1 MAVYFY
7 KLWKLLKEKGITQK
21 DLTVMTGISTSTIFQ
36 MKRDEYVSL
45 NVLDR
50 IAKALKCDFNDII
63 TNIPKPK
70 EWISEWEYVISLESS
85 RELVFNSY
93 QEYVRE
99 NDLSVSDVLEI
110 TTLSLNTLKK
120 FLRGENLSQ
129 RSYYKMLRLGKDFE
143 DLIIKKS
150 GKPVFSFL

>member
-1 MAVYFY
+1 MIS
-7 KLWKLLKEKGITQK
+7 KIIPEEKIQQ
-21 DLTVMTGISTSTIFQ
+21 S
-36 MKRDEYVSL
+36 
-45 NVLDR
+45 
-50 IAKALKCDFNDII
+50 
-63 TNIPKPK
+63 K
-70 EWISEWEYVISLESS
+70 EWISEWKYIISLESS